1 MFVKSI
7 TVYVLPAAPW
17 ASPSFTPR
25 ERVGHGGGP
34 AGAWE
39 AGGTA
44 AEVAG
49 AADVG
54 AELAGALEVTVTV
67 ATGAGPPELQP
78 EASTAMQVRVPPAT
92 ARRAIR
98 SDEVIRGILV
108 PRVTLRAA

>member
-1 MFVKSI
+1 M
-7 TVYVLPAAPW
+7 
-17 ASPSFTPR
+17 
-25 ERVGHGGGP
+25 
-34 AGAWE
+34 
-39 AGGTA
+39 A

-54 AELAGALEVTVTV
+54 AVAGALEVTVTV
-67 ATGAGPPELQP
+67 VAGAGLPELQP